1 MERKNLT
8 VTHEDMQLV
17 DGKVVITSEELAKAI
32 QDYEVDLN
40 AEEEAD
46 LFGITLNF
54 YCPQKDTKE

>member
-8 VTHEDMQLV
+8 VTHEDMQFV

-54 YCPQKDTKE
+54 YCPQKDAKE